1 IQIIV
6 DEIIPIDSA
15 VEELTG
21 SVLLRLPPGGL
32 NQTLLNHLGRILSN
46 HRGNCPVFFELRPS
60 APGDAL
66 VTIRGNK
73 RWSLQPSRSL
83 ADKLAVLLG
92 QENLLLRPKRI
103 SARNGASRRKYARK
117 PKPETPP
124 AVASQTTPQFN

>member
-1 IQIIV
+1 M
-6 DEIIPIDSA
+6 
-15 VEELTG
+15 EELTG

-32 NQTLLNHLGRILSN
+32 NQTLLNPLGRILSN